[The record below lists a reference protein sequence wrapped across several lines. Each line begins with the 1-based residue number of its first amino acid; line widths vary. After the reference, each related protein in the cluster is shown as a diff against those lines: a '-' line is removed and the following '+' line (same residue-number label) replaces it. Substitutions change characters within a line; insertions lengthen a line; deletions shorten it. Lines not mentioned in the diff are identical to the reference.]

1 MLVSRH
7 LFHKRPRNGE
17 YAPLPIQRSFGLAIA
32 MWFSSEIGV
41 RCWQL
46 PQAQQQGHEC
56 GNGWPGLWGLTMP
69 DHLVQAGNFLTLGQH
84 GTTRQHAKKTIRQYK
99 NRFLASRRAHFGMST
114 DGFGMSTSRFLVFQF
129 TILPVPA
136 TFW

>member
-1 MLVSRH
+1 MDHVKWMNKSQKKVFVTHVSQIQKINLRLWIDHPCPTRH
-7 LFHKRPRNGE
+7 VGLKTPVSQKARNGE
-17 YAPLPIQRSFGLAIA
+17 YAPLPIQRSFGLATA

-69 DHLVQAGNFLTLGQH
+69 DHMVQAGNFLTLGQH
-84 GTTRQHAKKTIRQYK
+84 GTTRQHAKT
-99 NRFLASRRAHFGMST
+99 NN
-114 DGFGMSTSRFLVFQF
+114 
-129 TILPVPA
+129 PA
-136 TFW
+136 I